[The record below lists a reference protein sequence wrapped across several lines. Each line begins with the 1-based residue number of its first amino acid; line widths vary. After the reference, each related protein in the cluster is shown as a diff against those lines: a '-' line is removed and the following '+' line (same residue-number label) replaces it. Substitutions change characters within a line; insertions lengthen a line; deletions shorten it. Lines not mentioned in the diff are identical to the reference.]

1 LILLNKKEIV
11 MELNNSL
18 LNELSLLRE
27 SVERIADALE
37 NIDEK
42 LDELIETEEYDYSE
56 LTDLLGME
64 GDEFEEE
71 EFNGDEDIEEEY
83 D

>member
-1 LILLNKKEIV
+1 

-42 LDELIETEEYDYSE
+42 LDELIDTEEVDYSE

-64 GDEFEEE
+64 EDEFDDDELDE
-71 EFNGDEDIEEEY
+71 DEDIEEEF

>member
-1 LILLNKKEIV
+1 

-42 LDELIETEEYDYSE
+42 LDELIDTEEVDYSE

-64 GDEFEEE
+64 EDEFDDD
-71 EFNGDEDIEEEY
+71 EFNGDEDIEEEF

>member
-1 LILLNKKEIV
+1 

-27 SVERIADALE
+27 SVERIADALK

-42 LDELIETEEYDYSE
+42 LDELIDTEEVDCSE

-64 GDEFEEE
+64 EDEFDDDELDE
-71 EFNGDEDIEEEY
+71 DEDIEEEF

>member
-1 LILLNKKEIV
+1 

>member
-1 LILLNKKEIV
+1 

-18 LNELSLLRE
+18 LNELTLLRE

-42 LDELIETEEYDYSE
+42 LDELIDTEEVDYSE

-64 GDEFEEE
+64 EDEFDDD
-71 EFNGDEDIEEEY
+71 EFKGDEDIEEEF

>member
-1 LILLNKKEIV
+1 

-18 LNELSLLRE
+18 LNELTLLRE

-42 LDELIETEEYDYSE
+42 LDELIDTEEVDYAE

-64 GDEFEEE
+64 EDEFDDD
-71 EFNGDEDIEEEY
+71 EFNGDEDIEEEF

>member
-1 LILLNKKEIV
+1 

-18 LNELSLLRE
+18 LNELTLLRE

-42 LDELIETEEYDYSE
+42 LDELIDTEEVDYSE

-64 GDEFEEE
+64 EDEFDDD
-71 EFNGDEDIEEEY
+71 EFNGDEDIEEEF